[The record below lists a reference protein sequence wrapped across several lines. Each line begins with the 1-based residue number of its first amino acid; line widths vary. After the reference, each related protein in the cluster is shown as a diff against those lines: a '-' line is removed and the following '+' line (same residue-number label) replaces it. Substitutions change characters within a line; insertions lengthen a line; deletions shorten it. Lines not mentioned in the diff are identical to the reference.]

1 MTGKRTPSAK
11 TLRVKVKDDK
21 VTITFNARNWNPAHG
36 ELLDFLAYDAET
48 EGIPVAEY
56 IGHAITLKGMD
67 IATSQEAF
75 DRLMRAF
82 EKLVAEEINS
92 RALSG
97 EIDHDNPE
105 P

>member
-1 MTGKRTPSAK
+1 MTRKRTPSAK
-11 TLRVKVKDDK
+11 TLKVKVKDDK
-21 VTITFNARNWNPAHG
+21 VTITFDAHNWNPAHG

-48 EGIPVAEY
+48 RDISVAEY

-67 IATSQEAF
+67 IATSKEAY

-82 EKLVAEEINS
+82 EKLVAEENS
-92 RALSG
+92 TQAQLG
-97 EIDHDNPE
+97 EIDPDIPV